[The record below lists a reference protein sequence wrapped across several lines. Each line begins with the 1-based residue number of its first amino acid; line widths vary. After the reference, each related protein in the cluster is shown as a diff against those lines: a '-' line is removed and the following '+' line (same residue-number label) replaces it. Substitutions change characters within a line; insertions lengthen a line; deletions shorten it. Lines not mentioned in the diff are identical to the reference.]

1 MICSRL
7 LKLRTYSGE
16 QLQMEETRP
25 PLMEVTQALVR
36 SAKAH
41 GFEFGVDTA
50 IVAAQH
56 MIWQTVDLFRTI
68 ADLGVR
74 PENIFVVGKI
84 YSNAPQ
90 VIDAL
95 SRIGIIVTRTTTPP
109 HGEFNKCFRRDVARL
124 WKIAE
129 RHLNRRKIRRII
141 VLDDGGECISNIP
154 PHLLQRYSIGG
165 VEQTSLGMVIF
176 EKRPPPCAVTAWA
189 RSAVKLL
196 IEGPIFA
203 HGLLSR
209 VDTEFLNDGVLR
221 DKKIG
226 IIGLGSIGTA
236 TAKLALLQRNKVFF
250 YDLNPH
256 VFISPELQD
265 RITRLDSLEELM
277 ARCECVFGCSGRN
290 PFKDK
295 WPMKYGP
302 DIKLFSGSSGDQE
315 FGSIIRELKKQ
326 KRFLVDSETWDI
338 RCQGPYGPMFIG
350 YAGYPYNFSAHKGEP
365 IRTRIV
371 QIESGGLLAS
381 LIQARIHLALYEHG
395 HEQNAGIH
403 RVAPEAQQFVYGNW
417 LSAMA
422 KHNIDVTG
430 KFAYEPAMLRAACKK
445 QWYDANSEPK
455 TASGYKPFGRT
466 EETMR
471 KLLMR

>member
-1 MICSRL
+1 
-7 LKLRTYSGE
+7 
-16 QLQMEETRP
+16 MEETRP
-25 PLMEVTQALVR
+25 PLMEVTQALVS

-41 GFEFGVDTA
+41 GFEFGIDSA

-74 PENIFVVGKI
+74 PENVFVVGKI

-90 VIDAL
+90 VIDEL
-95 SRIGIIVTRTTTPP
+95 SRIGITVTHTTTPP

-129 RHLNRRKIRRII
+129 RHLSRRKIRRII
-141 VLDDGGECISNIP
+141 VLDDGGECISNTP
-154 PHLLQRYSIGG
+154 PHLIERYSIAG

-203 HGLLSR
+203 HGLLSK

-221 DKKIG
+221 DKEVG
-226 IIGLGSIGTA
+226 VIGLGSIGTA
-236 TAKLALLQRNKVFF
+236 TAKLALLQGNRVFF

-256 VFISPELQD
+256 VFIPPELQD
-265 RITRLDSLEELM
+265 RIMRLDSLEELM
-277 ARCECVFGCSGRN
+277 TRCEYVFGCSGRN

-295 WPMKYGP
+295 WPMKYRP

-315 FGSIIRELKKQ
+315 FGSIIRDLRRH
-326 KRFLVDSETWDI
+326 KRFWVDSETWDI
-338 RCQGPYGPMFIG
+338 RCEGPYGPMVIG
-350 YAGYPYNFSAHKGEP
+350 YGGYPYNFTAHNGEP

-371 QIESGGLLAS
+371 QIETGGLLAS
-381 LIQARIHLALYEHG
+381 LIQARTHLALYEHG
-395 HEQNAGIH
+395 YEQNIGIH
-403 RVAPEAQQFVYGNW
+403 RVAPEAQHFVYETW

-422 KHNIDVTG
+422 KHNIDVTK
-430 KFAYEPAMLRAACKK
+430 KFAYEPAMLSAACKK
-445 QWYDANSEPK
+445 QWYDANTEPK
-455 TASGYKPFGRT
+455 TTSGYKPLDRI

-471 KLLMR
+471 ELFMR